1 MSVISKYFDF
11 ETNKTTLR
19 QETVAGVTTFATM
32 AYIIFVNPAILSTT
46 GMDFGAVMV
55 ATCLAAATGTLLMGL
70 LANYPIALAPGMGLN
85 AYFAFSVC
93 GALNIPWQ
101 TALGG
106 VFLSGL
112 AFCMLSVFKFRE
124 KIINAIP
131 ASLKHAI
138 AIGIG
143 LFIAFI
149 GLKEGGIVVADPA
162 TLVALGDLRSAVAL
176 LTIFG
181 LVATAVLMARKVSGA
196 ILLGIVATGLIAG
209 GIGLLE
215 FKGIFDAP
223 PSLSPTFF
231 QLDLICAIE
240 TGFVTIVVVFLFVD
254 LFDTVGTVIAIGE
267 RGGFMR
273 DGQLPRAGRVLLSDA
288 LATTAGS
295 LFGTSTTTSYIE
307 STAGIS
313 EGGRTGFANIITAGL
328 FLAALFFSPLVELL
342 GAGIEVDGVRFHPI
356 TAPALVVVGSMM
368 VVNSLKIDWE
378 NCSESIPAF
387 LTMLGIP
394 LTFSI
399 ADGMALG
406 FISYPLI
413 KLLSGKSREVGIAVY
428 ILAGVFLIRYLFL

>member
-1 MSVISKYFDF
+1 VSTIAKYFDF
-11 ETNKTTLR
+11 NSNGTSLQ

-55 ATCLAAATGTLLMGL
+55 ALLMGL

-112 AFCMLSVFKFRE
+112 AFTILSVFKFRK

-131 ASLKHAI
+131 VSLKHAI

-149 GLKEGGIVVADPA
+149 GLKEGGILVSDPA
-162 TLVALGDLRSAVAL
+162 TLVALGDLRSTVPL

-181 LVATAVLMARKVSGA
+181 LIATAVMLARQVRGA

-223 PSLSPTFF
+223 PSLAPTFF
-231 QLDLICAIE
+231 QLDLAGSLA

-273 DGQLPRAGRVLLSDA
+273 D
-288 LATTAGS
+288 
-295 LFGTSTTTSYIE
+295 E
-307 STAGIS
+307 
-313 EGGRTGFANIITAGL
+313 
-328 FLAALFFSPLVELL
+328 
-342 GAGIEVDGVRFHPI
+342 
-356 TAPALVVVGSMM
+356 
-368 VVNSLKIDWE
+368 K
-378 NCSESIPAF
+378 
-387 LTMLGIP
+387 
-394 LTFSI
+394 
-399 ADGMALG
+399 
-406 FISYPLI
+406 
-413 KLLSGKSREVGIAVY
+413 
-428 ILAGVFLIRYLFL
+428 